1 MHDIKKKKLINRGFY
16 FIFFFFHSEKGV
28 NKQVEEKFNSIGQ
41 FSLRLVHE
49 RLQKQP
55 AYFVSK
61 RREERKEGK
70 A

>member
-1 MHDIKKKKLINRGFY
+1 MD
-16 FIFFFFHSEKGV
+16 FIYLNFFFHSEKGA

-55 AYFVSK
+55 TYFVPK

>member
-1 MHDIKKKKLINRGFY
+1 MDFIYL
-16 FIFFFFHSEKGV
+16 IFFFFHSEKGA

-55 AYFVSK
+55 TYFVPK